1 MERET
6 ETGDELRTVDGRMP
20 GRRGQETRRR
30 LLEVTADMLRTG
42 SYRDLAVVDIA
53 REVGVSPAAFY
64 QYFPDVETAIF
75 FIADHIADEG
85 RERLTRL
92 VTDIDLE
99 TTEGAE
105 ALAEGFL
112 DLWRDYDAIFRVLD
126 LGAAERDAR
135 FQSRRTQLLS
145 GPTAALQDVITAQ
158 QASGALSHTID
169 PAAVAATLTSM
180 LAHVAAH
187 RRGLREWGV
196 AREDLVASMG
206 RLVALSLRDAVG

>member
-1 MERET
+1 M
-6 ETGDELRTVDGRMP
+6 
-20 GRRGQETRRR
+20 
-30 LLEVTADMLRTG
+30 
-42 SYRDLAVVDIA
+42 
-53 REVGVSPAAFY
+53 
-64 QYFPDVETAIF
+64 
-75 FIADHIADEG
+75 
-85 RERLTRL
+85 
-92 VTDIDLE
+92 
-99 TTEGAE
+99 
-105 ALAEGFL
+105 
-112 DLWRDYDAIFRVLD
+112 LD

-145 GPTAALQDVITAQ
+145 GPTAALQEAITAQ

-206 RLVALSLRDAVG
+206 RLVALSLRDS